1 MIVPEGFSKTNRE
14 SVLDSN
20 VQGSV
25 CNGAV
30 QISAAESSSIEND
43 PHYSSCKIPEAKLC
57 TSFASA
63 TEGKQEVGIN
73 NDQSI
78 GADEDKVLALAMSTA
93 AEEIASETTSAL
105 SVNEIL
111 SCVVCC
117 GLLSKAYTF
126 ECGHSLCGPCN
137 EKAPRCPL
145 PGATCSE
152 LSGFVVLL
160 TDSGARTRLPR
171 QQPAAQNVLLSKLT
185 SEVVF
190 SGEAAAADLRARA
203 NGPDRFNPFRF
214 PTRPAAGFYCGLKPQ

>member
-78 GADEDKVLALAMSTA
+78 GADEGKVLALAMSTA
-93 AEEIASETTSAL
+93 AEEIALETTSAL

-111 SCVVCC
+111 SCVVC
-117 GLLSKAYTF
+117 
-126 ECGHSLCGPCN
+126 
-137 EKAPRCPL
+137 
-145 PGATCSE
+145 
-152 LSGFVVLL
+152 
-160 TDSGARTRLPR
+160 
-171 QQPAAQNVLLSKLT
+171 
-185 SEVVF
+185 
-190 SGEAAAADLRARA
+190 
-203 NGPDRFNPFRF
+203 
-214 PTRPAAGFYCGLKPQ
+214 